1 MVFNNPGVLPLT
13 CVWGMGRTSFPRRT
27 SGDSSSRAPAAVMS
41 STATYSTQAA
51 ERSLGLPE
59 LSVNVTLVESLRHVK
74 EAQDRPKK
82 AGSQYVVE
90 ARFLSAVRNSF

>member
-1 MVFNNPGVLPLT
+1 
-13 CVWGMGRTSFPRRT
+13 MGRTSFPRRT
-27 SGDSSSRAPAAVMS
+27 SDGSSSRAPAAVMP

-59 LSVNVTLVESLRHVK
+59 HSVNVVESLRHVR

-82 AGSQYVVE
+82 AESPYVVE
-90 ARFLSAVRNSF
+90 ARFLSAVRIQFDSY